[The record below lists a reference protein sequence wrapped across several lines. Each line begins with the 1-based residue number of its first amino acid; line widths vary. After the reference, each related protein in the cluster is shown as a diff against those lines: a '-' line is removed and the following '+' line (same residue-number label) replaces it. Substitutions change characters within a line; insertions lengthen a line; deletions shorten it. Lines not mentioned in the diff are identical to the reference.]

1 MLADVGCGHLSCAGC
16 FTVQQLITRR
26 SLNSGACT
34 VLRSGLNEFPKYS
47 RYIESIKDTGYD
59 LSSAGKV
66 WQQ

>member
-34 VLRSGLNEFPKYS
+34 VLRSGLNESSVLPPS
-47 RYIESIKDTGYD
+47 SII
-59 LSSAGKV
+59 SQI
-66 WQQ
+66 QQIH